1 MLAVSAAPQNSVQEQ
16 KHTAPSGL
24 QLPFRDV
31 RVLNIQGRTHIS
43 TCHTIWVAAI
53 TKVHALYMLCLYVC
67 MYVCTVCM
75 YMVYTYQ
82 TAPIYVQ
89 YRTTHYVLLC
99 VI

>member
-43 TCHTIWVAAI
+43 TCHTMGCYNHKSTCIVYAMF
-53 TKVHALYMLCLYVC
+53 VCMHVC
-67 MYVCTVCM
+67 MYVYVCIDVTV
-75 YMVYTYQ
+75 
-82 TAPIYVQ
+82 
-89 YRTTHYVLLC
+89 
-99 VI
+99 